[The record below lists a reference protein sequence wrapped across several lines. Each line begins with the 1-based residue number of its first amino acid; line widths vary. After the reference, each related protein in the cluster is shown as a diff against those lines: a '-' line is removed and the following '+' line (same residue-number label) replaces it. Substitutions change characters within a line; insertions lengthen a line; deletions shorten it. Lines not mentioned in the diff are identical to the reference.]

1 MSHSYFLV
9 LSREERLTAAT
20 GVGEK
25 ACGADV
31 FLIRERVSRP
41 EACFSTVGIGVV
53 AV

>member
-1 MSHSYFLV
+1 MSRSYFLV
-9 LSREERLTAAT
+9 LSREECLTTAT
-20 GVGEK
+20 GVGER

-41 EACFSTVGIGVV
+41 EAGFLTVGIGVV